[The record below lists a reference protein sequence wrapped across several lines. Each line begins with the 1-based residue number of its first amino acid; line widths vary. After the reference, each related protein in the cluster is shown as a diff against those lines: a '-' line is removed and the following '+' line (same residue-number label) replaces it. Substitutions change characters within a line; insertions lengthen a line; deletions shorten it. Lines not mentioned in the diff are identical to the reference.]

1 MLQKGDYVM
10 KKIIG
15 TNIRTLRILYNLT
28 QKSVANELNVPPS
41 TYINWEKGLREPNIF
56 NLKKISLYY
65 SVSLDDLLTIDSL
78 FSKPL
83 IDDKVQRLEQALSL
97 SEETIKNIFKDNLKS
112 LRVFKGKTR
121 KEIAIDLSV
130 APSGYTNWE
139 YGYRQ
144 PDFATLKK
152 ISSYHDIGV
161 DTLVS
166 HKITEY
172 DLLEQTGESKEELIS
187 RFSRDLYER
196 YLKIPDEYKSDV
208 QKKLF
213 QHVNSFN
220 KKTKNI
226 IK

>member
-65 SVSLDDLLTIDSL
+65 SVSLDDLLTTDSL

-161 DTLVS
+161 DTLVN

>member
-1 MLQKGDYVM
+1 M

-65 SVSLDDLLTIDSL
+65 SVSLDDLLTTDSL

-208 QKKLF
+208 QKK
-213 QHVNSFN
+213 VIP
-220 KKTKNI
+220 TC
-226 IK
+226 

>member
-1 MLQKGDYVM
+1 M

-28 QKSVANELNVPPS
+28 QKSVANELNVPPP

-65 SVSLDDLLTIDSL
+65 SVSLDDLLTTDPL

-187 RFSRDLYER
+187 RFSKDLYER

-220 KKTKNI
+220 KKVKNI

>member
-28 QKSVANELNVPPS
+28 QKSVANELNVPPP

-65 SVSLDDLLTIDSL
+65 SVSLDDLLTTDPL

-187 RFSRDLYER
+187 RFSKDLYER

-220 KKTKNI
+220 KKVKNI

>member
-65 SVSLDDLLTIDSL
+65 SVSLDDLLTTDSL